1 MAGIATESPL
11 VLRESLASSY
21 NRLTSAGG
29 LPKGLTFGLSARRSF
44 GREEYMPC
52 RKERQSLTP
61 PCPPLNTGARTHHRV
76 KKRGTEKK
84 KEKPG
89 NKMPGSFVSSIAFP

>member
-1 MAGIATESPL
+1 MPKRKAIAYP
-11 VLRESLASSY
+11 A
-21 NRLTSAGG
+21 
-29 LPKGLTFGLSARRSF
+29 LPA
-44 GREEYMPC
+44 
-52 RKERQSLTP
+52 
-61 PCPPLNTGARTHHRV
+61 LNTGARTHHRV